1 MIENKIMVD
10 LEKKM
15 NKFIDK
21 KVIVIQDGFVQN
33 RLIIQNLKYCL
44 KGQIL
49 NITDN
54 ESSNYIKF
62 NLNQVYR
69 IENDEEK
76 MKFYLDNDL
85 NISIKR

>member
-33 RLIIQNLKYCL
+33 SFL
-44 KGQIL
+44 
-49 NITDN
+49 
-54 ESSNYIKF
+54 
-62 NLNQVYR
+62 
-69 IENDEEK
+69 
-76 MKFYLDNDL
+76 
-85 NISIKR
+85 